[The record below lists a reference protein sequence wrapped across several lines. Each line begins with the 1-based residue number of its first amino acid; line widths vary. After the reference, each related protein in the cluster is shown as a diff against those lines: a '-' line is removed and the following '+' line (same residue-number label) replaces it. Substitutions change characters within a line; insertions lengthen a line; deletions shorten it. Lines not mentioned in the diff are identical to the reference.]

1 MKALISKKE
10 VKGVITKSNLPVC
23 DFSVNPYLGC
33 LHACKYCYASFM
45 KRFSKHTEPWGEFLD
60 VKCWGEIKNPE
71 KFDGKTMF
79 ISSVT
84 DPYQPLEEKY
94 ERTRTLL
101 EQLKGVDVGLSIATK
116 SDLILRDL
124 DLLKSFSNVRVSFS
138 INTLD
143 EKFKD
148 DMDDA
153 TSIKRRLKAMKTLY
167 GEGIRTTCFISPI
180 FPEITDV
187 PSIIDE
193 TKEYCNLVWLENLNL
208 RGDYKSRILTY
219 IKKEYPD
226 LTPLYNQIYNKKD
239 RSYWENLNEELK
251 SYCEKANLE
260 YVRDDD
266 SIKRPFSEPPIVVNY
281 FYHEEITKTA
291 KKRKRN

>member
-1 MKALISKKE
+1 MKTIIGKKE
-10 VKGVITKSNLPVC
+10 VKSVITKSNLPVC

-60 VKCWGEIKNPE
+60 IKYWGEIKNPE
-71 KFDGKTMF
+71 KYEGKTMF

-84 DPYQPLEEKY
+84 DPYQPMEEEY

-101 EQLKGVDVGLSIATK
+101 EQLEGVNVGLSIATK

-124 DLLKSFSNVRVSFS
+124 DLLKSFNNVRVSFS
-138 INTLD
+138 VNTLD
-143 EKFKD
+143 EKFKN
-148 DMDDA
+148 DMDKA
-153 TSIKRRLKAMKTLY
+153 SSIKIRLKAMKTLY
-167 GEGIRTTCFISPI
+167 REGIRTTCFISPI

-208 RGDYKSRILTY
+208 RGDYKTRILNY
-219 IKKEYPD
+219 IEKEYPD
-226 LTPLYNQIYNKKD
+226 LNPLYDMIYNKKD
-239 RSYWENLNEELK
+239 RSYWENLNEEIRA
-251 SYCEKANLE
+251 YCERTGLP

-266 SIKRPFSEPPIVVNY
+266 SVKRPFDEPPIVVNY
-281 FYHEEITKTA
+281 FYHEELTKSA
-291 KKRKRN
+291 KRKKN

>member
-1 MKALISKKE
+1 MKTIIGKKE
-10 VKGVITKSNLPVC
+10 VKSVITKSNLPVC

-60 VKCWGEIKNPE
+60 IKYWGEIKNPE
-71 KFDGKTMF
+71 KYEGKTMF

-84 DPYQPLEEKY
+84 DPYQPLEEEY

-101 EQLKGVDVGLSIATK
+101 EQLKGVNVGLSIATK

-124 DLLKSFSNVRVSFS
+124 DLLKSFDNVRVSFS

-143 EKFKD
+143 EKFKN
-148 DMDDA
+148 DMDNA
-153 TSIKRRLKAMKTLY
+153 ASIKRRLKAMKTLY
-167 GEGIRTTCFISPI
+167 SEGIRTTCFISPI

-187 PSIIDE
+187 TSIIDE

-208 RGDYKSRILTY
+208 RGDYKSTILNY
-219 IKKEYPD
+219 IEKEYSD
-226 LTPLYNQIYNKKD
+226 LTPVYDQIYNKKD
-239 RSYWENLNEELK
+239 RNYWENLNNEIRA
-251 SYCEKANLE
+251 YCEKNNLP

-266 SIKRPFSEPPIVVNY
+266 SIKRPFDEPPIVVNY
-281 FYHEEITKTA
+281 FYHEEITKSA
-291 KKRKRN
+291 KRNRN

>member
-1 MKALISKKE
+1 MKTIIGKKE
-10 VKGVITKSNLPVC
+10 VKSVITKSNLPVC

-60 VKCWGEIKNPE
+60 IKYWGEIKNPE
-71 KFDGKTMF
+71 KYEGKTMF

-84 DPYQPLEEKY
+84 DPYQPLEEEY

-101 EQLKGVDVGLSIATK
+101 EQLEGVNVGLSIATK

-124 DLLKSFSNVRVSFS
+124 DLLKSFNNVRVSFS
-138 INTLD
+138 VNTLD
-143 EKFKD
+143 EKFKN
-148 DMDDA
+148 DMDKA
-153 TSIKRRLKAMKTLY
+153 SSIKRRLKAMKTLY
-167 GEGIRTTCFISPI
+167 REGIRTTCFISPI

-208 RGDYKSRILTY
+208 RGDYKSRILNY
-219 IKKEYPD
+219 IEKEYPD
-226 LTPLYNQIYNKKD
+226 LNPLYDMIYNKKD
-239 RSYWENLNEELK
+239 RSYWENLNEEIRA
-251 SYCEKANLE
+251 YCERTGLP

-266 SIKRPFSEPPIVVNY
+266 SVKRPFDEPPIVVNY
-281 FYHEEITKTA
+281 FYHEELTKSA
-291 KKRKRN
+291 KRKKN

>member
-1 MKALISKKE
+1 MKTIIGKKE
-10 VKGVITKSNLPVC
+10 VKSVITKSNLPVC

-33 LHACKYCYASFM
+33 LHTCKYCYASFM

-60 VKCWGEIKNPE
+60 IKYWGEIKNPE
-71 KFDGKTMF
+71 KYERKTMF

-84 DPYQPLEEKY
+84 DPYQPLEEEY

-101 EQLKGVDVGLSIATK
+101 EQLEGVNVGLSIATK

-124 DLLKSFSNVRVSFS
+124 DLLKSFNNVRVSFS
-138 INTLD
+138 VNTLD
-143 EKFKD
+143 EKFKN
-148 DMDDA
+148 DMDKA
-153 TSIKRRLKAMKTLY
+153 SSIKRRLKAMKTLY
-167 GEGIRTTCFISPI
+167 CEGIRTTCFISPI

-208 RGDYKSRILTY
+208 RGDYKSRILNY
-219 IKKEYPD
+219 IEKEYPD
-226 LTPLYNQIYNKKD
+226 LNPLYDMIYNKKD
-239 RSYWENLNEELK
+239 RRYWENLNEEIRA
-251 SYCEKANLE
+251 YCERTGLP

-266 SIKRPFSEPPIVVNY
+266 SVKRPFDEPPIVVNY
-281 FYHEEITKTA
+281 FYHEELTKSA
-291 KKRKRN
+291 KRKKN

>member
-1 MKALISKKE
+1 MRALISKKE
-10 VKGVITKSNLPVC
+10 VKGIITKSNLPVC

-33 LHACKYCYASFM
+33 LHACRYCYASFM
-45 KRFSKHTEPWGEFLD
+45 KRFSKHREPWGEFLD
-60 VKCWGEIKNPE
+60 VKYWGEIKNPQ
-71 KFDGKTMF
+71 KYDGKTMF

-84 DPYQPLEEKY
+84 DPYQPMEEKY

-124 DLLKSFSNVRVSFS
+124 DLLKSFDNVRVSFS
-138 INTLD
+138 INTLN

-148 DMDDA
+148 DMDNA
-153 TSIKRRLKAMKTLY
+153 SSIKRRLKAMKTLY
-167 GEGIRTTCFISPI
+167 SEGIRTTCFISPI

-193 TKEYCNLVWLENLNL
+193 TKDYCNLIWLENLNL
-208 RGDYKSRILTY
+208 RGDYRSEILNY
-219 IKKEYPD
+219 IEKEYPD

-239 RSYWENLNEELK
+239 RSYWEKLNEEIRA
-251 SYCEKANLE
+251 YCEMTGLL

-266 SIKRPFSEPPIVVNY
+266 SIKRPFDEPPIVVNY
-281 FYHEEITKTA
+281 FYHEEVKKSA
-291 KKRKRN
+291 KRKRN

>member
-1 MKALISKKE
+1 MKTIIGKKE
-10 VKGVITKSNLPVC
+10 VKSVITKSNLPVC
-23 DFSVNPYLGC
+23 NFSVNPYLGC

-60 VKCWGEIKNPE
+60 IKYWGEIKNPE
-71 KFDGKTMF
+71 KYEGKTMF

-84 DPYQPLEEKY
+84 DPYQPLEEEY

-101 EQLKGVDVGLSIATK
+101 EQLEGVNVGLSIATK

-124 DLLKSFSNVRVSFS
+124 DLLKSFNNVRVSFS
-138 INTLD
+138 ANTLD
-143 EKFKD
+143 EKFKN
-148 DMDDA
+148 DMDKA
-153 TSIKRRLKAMKTLY
+153 SSIKRRLKAMKTLY
-167 GEGIRTTCFISPI
+167 REGIRTTCFISPI

-208 RGDYKSRILTY
+208 RGDYKSRILNY
-219 IKKEYPD
+219 IEKEYPD
-226 LTPLYNQIYNKKD
+226 LNPLYDMIYNKKD
-239 RSYWENLNEELK
+239 RSYWKNLNEEIRA
-251 SYCEKANLE
+251 YCERTGLP

-266 SIKRPFSEPPIVVNY
+266 SVKRPFDEPPIVVNY
-281 FYHEEITKTA
+281 FYHEELTKSA
-291 KKRKRN
+291 KRKKN